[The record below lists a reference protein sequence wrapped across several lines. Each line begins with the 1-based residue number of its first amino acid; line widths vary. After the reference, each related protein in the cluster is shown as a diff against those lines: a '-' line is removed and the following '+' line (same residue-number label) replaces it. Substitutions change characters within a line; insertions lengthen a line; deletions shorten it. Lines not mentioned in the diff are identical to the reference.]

1 MGLKPTKIEGLE
13 GSEVKVGTGC
23 SAGAY
28 ETDAAGNGWEEEW
41 TPRIRQGTL
50 DECKLEGE
58 AAAHR
63 VLGASGPESSE
74 DQGKGVRSCVDTS
87 KSICLSW

>member
-41 TPRIRQGTL
+41 TPRIRQGAL
-50 DECKLEGE
+50 DECKLEGKQQLTGSW
-58 AAAHR
+58 AFQAQKVLKIRVRGSGR
-63 VLGASGPESSE
+63 VLTPA
-74 DQGKGVRSCVDTS
+74 RAFA
-87 KSICLSW
+87 

>member
-1 MGLKPTKIEGLE
+1 MVGLESTKTEGLE
-13 GSEVKVGTGC
+13 GSEVKGGTGC
-23 SAGAY
+23 SAGAH

-41 TPRIRQGTL
+41 TPSIRQGAL

-63 VLGASGPESSE
+63 VFQAQKVMKIRVRGSGRLLTPA
-74 DQGKGVRSCVDTS
+74 RAFA
-87 KSICLSW
+87 